1 LSDASSDQ
9 PIVAVIHSSPGT
21 VGPANLVLT
30 ERFPEARPRH
40 LLDSRLGEPSPAEGI
55 SAPSRELLIG
65 LITDAIDHG
74 ADGVLLCTSSFGPV
88 AHSVAGD
95 LPVPVL
101 APDETMF
108 AHVDALRP
116 ARVAVLGPQKAGLL
130 DIVTRLNSYLASLD
144 RAARTSPTET
154 RVTGTA
160 VLGAIGGGPAGDHES
175 LLAAVVATARAV
187 AEVSDLIVLE
197 HFSLAPAAA
206 AVQSAVSVPVLSSP
220 HLVVDVLR
228 GLLLETANG

>member
-1 LSDASSDQ
+1 M
-9 PIVAVIHSSPGT
+9 
-21 VGPANLVLT
+21 
-30 ERFPEARPRH
+30 
-40 LLDSRLGEPSPAEGI
+40 
-55 SAPSRELLIG
+55 IG

-74 ADGVLLCTSSFGPV
+74 AEAVLLCTSSFGPV

-95 LPVPVL
+95 LPVPIL

-116 ARVAVLGPQKAGLL
+116 AEVAVLGPQKAGLL

-144 RAARTSPTET
+144 RAAGATRTET

-160 VLGAIGGGPAGDHES
+160 VLGATGGGPAGAHES
-175 LLAAVVATARAV
+175 LLAALVATARAV
-187 AEVSDLIVLE
+187 AEVNDLIVLE

-220 HLVVDVLR
+220 HLAVDVLR
-228 GLLLETANG
+228 SLLLETANGELPPAEPPAT